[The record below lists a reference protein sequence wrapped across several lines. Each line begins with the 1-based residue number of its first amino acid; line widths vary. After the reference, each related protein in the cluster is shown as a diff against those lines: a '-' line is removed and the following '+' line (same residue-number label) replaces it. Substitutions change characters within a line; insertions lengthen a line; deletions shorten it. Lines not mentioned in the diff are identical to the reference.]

1 MNFCR
6 RSHIV
11 HTEAVGKLAR
21 DAERLLRES
30 DTCARTLYEDAFRSF
45 VRVGLA
51 RERNGSPPQVVAQ
64 LVARADH
71 TPAALP
77 LPGRQ
82 GLPADGPRCR
92 PARPPARRPAPQ
104 DRPPASSKITGH
116 VPATPKAAAR
126 APLAAA
132 SWRSTGVRHGQDPHS
147 RQQKVR

>member
-77 LPGRQ
+77 LPGRARTP
-82 GLPADGPRCR
+82 GGWPSLPAC
-92 PARPPARRPAPQ
+92 PPARRPAPQ
-104 DRPPASSKITGH
+104 DRPPASSRITGH
-116 VPATPKAAAR
+116 VPATPEAAAR

-132 SWRSTGVRHGQDPHS
+132 SSRSTGVRHGQDPHS